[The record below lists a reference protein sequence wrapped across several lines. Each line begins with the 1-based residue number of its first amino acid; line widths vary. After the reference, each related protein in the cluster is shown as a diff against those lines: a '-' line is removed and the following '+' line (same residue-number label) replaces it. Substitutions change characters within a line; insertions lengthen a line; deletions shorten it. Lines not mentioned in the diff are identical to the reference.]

1 METYSNNLI
10 FFNYAGPSL
19 SNSLHSRD
27 AAWELDYED
36 ESADGPRVS
45 LEIEIL
51 RPVFKALGHC
61 IMAPSTTPL
70 LRSAAVDAAKALY
83 ARASQSLMPEAM
95 LASRSLI
102 RLGAG
107 SSSGRSSSPKVHR
120 AEILVRQAR
129 HEN

>member
-1 METYSNNLI
+1 
-10 FFNYAGPSL
+10 
-19 SNSLHSRD
+19 
-27 AAWELDYED
+27 
-36 ESADGPRVS
+36 
-45 LEIEIL
+45 
-51 RPVFKALGHC
+51 
-61 IMAPSTTPL
+61 
-70 LRSAAVDAAKALY
+70 LY